1 MNDRFWLI
9 TLPHAG
15 GSSNIFKGWDKNL
28 NCNILN
34 VEYPGHWTR
43 LKEPLVATFKEL
55 EDDVINSILR
65 SIEVNSHIL
74 IFGHSLGAI
83 IAWKIAKRLCK
94 NNIFVVGLFL
104 SASQNPGSFPEEKI
118 TNLHSDDDV
127 LELINYHNNTDDNA
141 LDGRVKKLF
150 LPIIKNDLKI
160 CQECKLNY
168 EYCNISS
175 LIFYGL
181 EDPFTNID
189 EVEKWNRYVK
199 CDSIIGLP
207 GKHFYFQQKENQRI
221 IFEQINKFIENWNG
235 R

>member
-1 MNDRFWLI
+1 MLLPAFRSVLHHSWDALI
-9 TLPHAG
+9 T
-15 GSSNIFKGWDKNL
+15 
-28 NCNILN
+28 
-34 VEYPGHWTR
+34 
-43 LKEPLVATFKEL
+43 
-55 EDDVINSILR
+55 
-65 SIEVNSHIL
+65 
-74 IFGHSLGAI
+74 
-83 IAWKIAKRLCK
+83 
-94 NNIFVVGLFL
+94 
-104 SASQNPGSFPEEKI
+104 EEKALRRTI
-118 TNLHSDDDV
+118 KTDSAELHLKTKTTIEGLSDDDV

-181 EDPFTNID
+181 EDTFTNID

>member
-1 MNDRFWLI
+1 MNERLWLI

-83 IAWKIAKRLCK
+83 IA
-94 NNIFVVGLFL
+94 
-104 SASQNPGSFPEEKI
+104 
-118 TNLHSDDDV
+118 
-127 LELINYHNNTDDNA
+127 
-141 LDGRVKKLF
+141 
-150 LPIIKNDLKI
+150 
-160 CQECKLNY
+160 
-168 EYCNISS
+168 
-175 LIFYGL
+175 
-181 EDPFTNID
+181 
-189 EVEKWNRYVK
+189 
-199 CDSIIGLP
+199 
-207 GKHFYFQQKENQRI
+207 
-221 IFEQINKFIENWNG
+221 
-235 R
+235 